1 MDNPKNQ
8 ETNNAEHGSFH
19 GVKTDAKVLK
29 ITGWLTGIYFVIELI
44 LGFYSVRLPSSPT
57 LFILFPLSAEFS

>member
-1 MDNPKNQ
+1 MNNPKNH

-29 ITGWLTGIYFVIELI
+29 ITGWLTGIYLFV
-44 LGFYSVRLPSSPT
+44 LPLLAARRRQKTASKV
-57 LFILFPLSAEFS
+57 LQR